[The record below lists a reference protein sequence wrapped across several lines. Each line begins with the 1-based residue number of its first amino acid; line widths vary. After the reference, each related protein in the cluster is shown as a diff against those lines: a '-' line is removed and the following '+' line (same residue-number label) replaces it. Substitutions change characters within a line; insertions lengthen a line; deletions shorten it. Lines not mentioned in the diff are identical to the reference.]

1 MIYNKTK
8 TNTEKGTD
16 RHNDATI
23 IYFFH
28 KITNRI
34 DLHFT
39 IPQEE
44 RFIGLGVVRHVQ
56 CPLNKTQ
63 LACPIG
69 ASW

>member
-44 RFIGLGVVRHVQ
+44 RLIGVGVGVGVGVGEGLNHVTG
-56 CPLNKTQ
+56 KTHK
-63 LACPIG
+63 
-69 ASW
+69 SY